1 MWQIYKKSGI
11 LMWMSLFGGPAL
23 LPGRHRGAEDTEW
36 HGGPVAF
43 RGSALMPGGLG
54 AKDAKDGGEN

>member
-1 MWQIYKKSGI
+1 
-11 LMWMSLFGGPAL
+11 MWMSLLSGPAL

-54 AKDAKDGGEN
+54 AKDAKDVGEN